1 MLQRVLPLA
10 LIAYASAFA
19 PGAVLPTSTRNVAAV
34 GPTMQR
40 LGLVKPSG
48 GLDGWEAGLDG
59 WQAGLDGRQA
69 GLHDRSTGL
78 P

>member
-40 LGLVKPSG
+40 LGSVKPSG
-48 GLDGWEAGLDG
+48 GQGSTAGKTGLDGWEAGLDG
-59 WQAGLDGRQA
+59 WEAGL
-69 GLHDRSTGL
+69 
-78 P
+78 